1 MIKSASKRLVLS
13 FKASEE
19 VTVSELIRSG
29 LTKRIIYDALVLQPI
44 PIVEMRTSEIK
55 TPNNKSYW
63 VYLSGSDIKL
73 RITKSG
79 FQDSDVL
86 RLTENGQNILYD
98 TMKEIRLTEVAERS
112 ADWAKKSAILTAIGI
127 LVSIFIGCLT
137 IYFSFR

>member
-1 MIKSASKRLVLS
+1 MIKAASKRLVLS